1 MYERVPAT
9 SSEITSESILRSL
22 IEEVNNLAEKMY
34 SLVFTF
40 TR

>member
-1 MYERVPAT
+1 MYERVPAAT
-9 SSEITSESILRSL
+9 SEITSESILRSL

-34 SLVFTF
+34 LLVFTF